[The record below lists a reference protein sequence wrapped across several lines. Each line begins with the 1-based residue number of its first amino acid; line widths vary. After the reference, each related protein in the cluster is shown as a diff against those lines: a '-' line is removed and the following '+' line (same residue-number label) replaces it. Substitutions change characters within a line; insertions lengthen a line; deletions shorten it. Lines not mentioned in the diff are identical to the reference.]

1 MIYEQML
8 SENQRLQKEIST
20 LEKQLETFPSGKLI
34 CTRSNKYFKW
44 IHSDGHTHTYIPKKQ
59 RPYAEQLAIKKYLS
73 EQLNELRHEKT
84 AIDFYLRHHDHS
96 PSKTEQLLS
105 ASSGFQELLSP
116 YFKPISEELSDW
128 MTSSFATNP
137 LYPEQLVHKTISG
150 NQVRSKSEA
159 LIDMSLYIHR
169 IPFRYECAL
178 LLDELT
184 IYPDFTIRHPKTGE
198 YYYWEHFG
206 LMDDESYCKNACSKL
221 HLYSSHGIIPSI
233 HLITTYETK
242 DNPLTTEIIEKTIM
256 HYFL

>member
-1 MIYEQML
+1 
-8 SENQRLQKEIST
+8 
-20 LEKQLETFPSGKLI
+20 
-34 CTRSNKYFKW
+34 
-44 IHSDGHTHTYIPKKQ
+44 
-59 RPYAEQLAIKKYLS
+59 
-73 EQLNELRHEKT
+73 
-84 AIDFYLRHHDHS
+84 
-96 PSKTEQLLS
+96 
-105 ASSGFQELLSP
+105 
-116 YFKPISEELSDW
+116 